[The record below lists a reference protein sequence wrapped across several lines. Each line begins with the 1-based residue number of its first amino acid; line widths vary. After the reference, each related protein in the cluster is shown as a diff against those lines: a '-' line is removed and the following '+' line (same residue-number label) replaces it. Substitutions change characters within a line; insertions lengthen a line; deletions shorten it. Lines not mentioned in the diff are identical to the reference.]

1 MDDNIS
7 DGPPEQGGIQIF
19 PIPGIPLVQP
29 GDDLAALIVGA
40 AEAAGLPLQSGDI
53 LVVAQKVVS
62 KAEGRLVRLADVT
75 PGEEALRLAE
85 ETGKDARVVQAVLD
99 DSNAVVRA
107 RAGVLIVEQSSGWV
121 CAHGGLDHSNVA
133 PEEEETV
140 ALLPADADASAGAL
154 RSRIEAETGADGGG
168 SDQRQPWA
176 AVEDGD
182 GRHSA
187 SAARVCRRLWDQRGL
202 TDLFGYELVASEECI
217 IDELCAAATLVM
229 GQSSEGRPAAVVRG
243 YRRPAAEDAPARG
256 RFSGRRRR
264 ICFVEDGEKEKGA
277 RESRS

>member
-1 MDDNIS
+1 MNGS
-7 DGPPEQGGIQIF
+7 LSCGPPEQEGIHIF
-19 PIPGIPLVQP
+19 AIPGIPLVQP
-29 GDDLAALIVGA
+29 GDDLAALIV
-40 AEAAGLPLQSGDI
+40 EAAGSAGLSLVDGDI

-62 KAEGRLVRLADVT
+62 KAEGRLVRLADVM
-75 PGEEALRLAE
+75 PGAEALRLAE

-107 RAGVLIVEQSSGWV
+107 RAGVLIVEQSGGWV

-140 ALLPADADASAGAL
+140 ALLPADADASAAAL
-154 RSRIEAETGADGGG
+154 RASIEEMTGAAVAVLI
-168 SDQRQPWA
+168 SDSHGRPWKMGT
-176 AVEDGD
+176 VG
-182 GRHSA
+182 
-187 SAARVCRRLWDQRGL
+187 VCIGCAGLPALWDQRGM

-243 YRRPAAEDAPARG
+243 YRRPAAADAPARSIQ
-256 RFSGRRRR
+256 RPA
-264 ICFVEDGEKEKGA
+264 EKDLF
-277 RESRS
+277 R

>member
-53 LVVAQKVVS
+53 LVVAQKIVS
-62 KAEGRLVRLADVT
+62 KAEGRLVRLADVR
-75 PGEEALRLAE
+75 PGEEAMRLAE

-154 RSRIEAETGADGGG
+154 RSRIEAETSADVAVLI
-168 SDQRQPWA
+168 SDSHGRPWKMGTVGICIGCA
-176 AVEDGD
+176 GLPA
-182 GRHSA
+182 
-187 SAARVCRRLWDQRGL
+187 LWDQRGL

-229 GQSSEGRPAAVVRG
+229 GQSSEGRPAAIIRG
-243 YRRPAAEDAPARG
+243 YRRPDAADAPARSIQ
-256 RFSGRRRR
+256 RPA
-264 ICFVEDGEKEKGA
+264 EKDLF
-277 RESRS
+277 R

>member
-1 MDDNIS
+1 MDDSNS
-7 DGPPEQGGIQIF
+7 RQPPEQEGIRIL

-29 GDDLAALIVGA
+29 GDDLAALIIEA
-40 AEAAGLPLQSGDI
+40 AETAGLPLQSGDI
-53 LVVAQKVVS
+53 LVVAQKIVS

-75 PGEEALRLAE
+75 PGEEALRLAQ

-107 RAGVLIVEQSSGWV
+107 REGVLIVEQSSGWV

-140 ALLPADADASAGAL
+140 ALLPADADASAAAL
-154 RSRIEAETGADGGG
+154 RGCIEEMAG
-168 SDQRQPWA
+168 A
-176 AVEDGD
+176 AVAVLISDSH
-182 GRHSA
+182 GRPWKMGTVG
-187 SAARVCRRLWDQRGL
+187 VCIGCAGLPALWDQRGL

-229 GQSSEGRPAAVVRG
+229 GQSSEGRPAAIVRG
-243 YRRPAAEDAPARG
+243 YRRPDAADAPARSIQ
-256 RFSGRRRR
+256 RPA
-264 ICFVEDGEKEKGA
+264 EKDLF
-277 RESRS
+277 R